1 MKNQIDKL
9 GKVSITVD
17 DNPWSNTKDY
27 DRLVFVKVEE
37 TGGVYMSKR
46 PVPSGVSIHNR
57 YYWLKFGKEANI
69 NPDKVGEEV
78 TGDYA
83 TNMTAPHNYTKGDI
97 FYIDNHGETETGIIT
112 YYIALI
118 DGNQNDRLQNSDIFA
133 QTNIAAEALNIKIST
148 LHKVSRTGNYNDLNN
163 KPTNLSQFNNDTKY
177 ISVNP
182 QSYTDNEKQVGRTN
196 IGAIS
201 EENMQ
206 NELAGYINDA
216 AYNSTSKEILFYH
229 TKGSQSTVLARI
241 NASAFIKDGMV
252 SSVVIRNNKL
262 IITFNTD
269 SGQSPIEI
277 NLYDI
282 FNPNNYYTKSESDN
296 KYHTISAFNTE
307 IAKYYTKTQADGK
320 FATLTLLNEYIANLA
335 NTYYNKTEIDS
346 KISNITTELG
356 KKVNDSALATV
367 AKTGN
372 YNDLINK
379 PTNISVFTNDANYI
393 SKKELIKYATHESDI
408 TLALTGNKI
417 HEFNYVPLTSLTIT
431 SINISSLLEDVII
444 FIAGANMTFT
454 YPTPNIWFINEEPT
468 FEEGVTYIMSI
479 WYRYI
484 IVGEIC
490 IE

>member
-1 MKNQIDKL
+1 MKNQVDKL

-17 DNPWSNTKDY
+17 DNPWTNTKDY

-46 PVPSGVSIHNR
+46 IVPAGVSIHNR

-112 YYIALI
+112 YYIALV

-133 QTNIAAEALNIKIST
+133 QTNVASEALNIKIST
-148 LHKVSRTGNYNDLNN
+148 LHKVSRTGNYNDLIN
-163 KPTNLSQFNNDTKY
+163 KPTKLSQFNNDTKFV
-177 ISVNP
+177 SVNA
-182 QSYTDNEKQVGRTN
+182 QSYTNAEKQIGRNN

-201 EENMQ
+201 EENVEDM
-206 NELAGYINDA
+206 LALYINNA
-216 AYNSTSKEILFYH
+216 AYNSNTKKIQFFHNKGTQSSVIAEID
-229 TKGSQSTVLARI
+229 
-241 NASAFIKDGMV
+241 ASAFIKDGMV

-262 IITFNTD
+262 VITFNTD

-282 FNPNNYYTKSESDN
+282 FNPNNYYTKSEIDGTF
-296 KYHTISAFNTE
+296 HTITSFNTE
-307 IAKYYTKTQADGK
+307 IAKYYTKNQTDRT
-320 FATLTLLNEYIANLA
+320 FATITLLNETIANLA
-335 NTYYNKTEIDS
+335 NKYYNKTEIDS
-346 KISNITTELG
+346 KISNITTELN
-356 KKVNDSALATV
+356 KKVNDSALHKV

-372 YNDLINK
+372 YTDLNNT
-379 PTNISVFTNDANYI
+379 PTNVSTFTNDANYV
-393 SKKELIKYATHESDI
+393 SGKERIKYSDHGTDI
-408 TLALTGNKI
+408 VLELTGNKI
-417 HEFNYVPLTSLTIT
+417 HEYAGSSLTSLTIT
-431 SINISSLLEDVII
+431 SLSYSYKEDVII
-444 FIAGANMTFT
+444 FKAGANMTFT
-454 YPTPNIWFINEEPT
+454 YPTENIWFINEEPV
-468 FEEGVTYIMSI
+468 FEEGVMYIMSI

-484 IVGEIC
+484 IVGEIYT
-490 IE
+490 E

>member
-17 DNPWSNTKDY
+17 DNPWTNTKDY

-83 TNMTAPHNYTKGDI
+83 TNMTTPHNYIKGDI

-112 YYIALI
+112 YYIALV

-133 QTNIAAEALNIKIST
+133 QTNVAAEALNIKIST
-148 LHKVSRTGNYNDLNN
+148 LHKISRTGNYNDLNN
-163 KPTNLSQFNNDTKY
+163 KPTKLSQFNNDTKFV
-177 ISVNP
+177 SVNA
-182 QSYTDNEKQVGRTN
+182 QSYTNAEKQVGRSN

-201 EENMQ
+201 EEKVEDM
-206 NELAGYINDA
+206 LALYINNA
-216 AYNSTSKEILFYH
+216 AYNANTKKIQFFHNKGTQSSVIAEID
-229 TKGSQSTVLARI
+229 
-241 NASAFIKDGMV
+241 ASAFIKDGMV

-269 SGQSPIEI
+269 SGKSPIEI

-282 FNPNNYYTKSESDN
+282 FNPNNYYTKSDSDN
-296 KYHTISAFNTE
+296 KYHTITAFNTE
-307 IAKYYTKTQADGK
+307 IAKYYTKTQSDSK
-320 FATLTLLNEYIANLA
+320 FATLTLLNESIANLA

-356 KKVNDSALATV
+356 KKVNNSALHKV

-372 YNDLINK
+372 YDDLNNK
-379 PTNISVFTNDANYI
+379 PSNVSIFTNDANYI
-393 SKKELIKYATHESDI
+393 SKKERIKYASHESDI
-408 TLALTGNKI
+408 TLALTGNQI
-417 HEFNYVPLTSLTIT
+417 HEYAKVPLTSLTIT

-444 FIAGANMTFT
+444 FKAGANMTFT
-454 YPTPNIWFINEEPT
+454 YPTENIWFINEEPT

-479 WYRYI
+479 WYHYI
-484 IVGEIC
+484 IVGEIYK
-490 IE
+490 E